1 MKRGKNDSFK
11 TFITE
16 ERLELKFG
24 DHRVKSINKEIV
36 EQIFYILNLGG
47 DIKPQKS
54 SCLPSGRR
62 SINKKIHAYICL
74 LYKHTMYMYIRK
86 FIVSIGPEFK
96 FKRAA
101 KTFVQW
107 IYNNR

>member
-16 ERLELKFG
+16 ERVELFG
-24 DHRVKSINKEIV
+24 DHRVKIINKEIV

-54 SCLPSGRR
+54 SCLHSGRR
-62 SINKKIHAYICL
+62 SMNQGIFINTFI
-74 LYKHTMYMYIRK
+74 YMYI
-86 FIVSIGPEFK
+86 V
-96 FKRAA
+96 
-101 KTFVQW
+101 
-107 IYNNR
+107 